1 LLAKKI
7 KNAAIAKFKHK
18 NFKANRFC
26 AVIRWTCIAIWGG
39 FFKSMT
45 EKKVLVIDD
54 SIMIRKMVKSILAG
68 KYDVLEASDGKS
80 GLDAARRTFPD
91 LILLDFV
98 MPKYNGYQ
106 TLQAIRRVEGLQK
119 VPVIMISGLKEQVTE
134 HVPEPFTEFDF
145 LEKPFE
151 ADVLVSRIQN
161 FLPPDAPATIS
172 AVPDRRSEVISRDTH
187 ASEEPSLQTILSR
200 LTSTET
206 LLVQGIE
213 NLIQREVVARFTE
226 LNTRIDHQDHAIK
239 TITERV
245 DRISE
250 QIDHQ
255 NKGLMVILRELK
267 ALQGR

>member
-1 LLAKKI
+1 
-7 KNAAIAKFKHK
+7 
-18 NFKANRFC
+18 
-26 AVIRWTCIAIWGG
+26 
-39 FFKSMT
+39 MT
-45 EKKVLVIDD
+45 AKKVLVIDD

-80 GLDAARRTFPD
+80 GLDAARRAFPD

-151 ADVLVSRIQN
+151 ADVLVARIQN
-161 FLPPDAPATIS
+161 FLAPEPAQPIS
-172 AVPDRRSEVISRDTH
+172 AATARSA
-187 ASEEPSLQTILSR
+187 ASAAARQMPRTEEPTLQTIINR
-200 LTSTET
+200 LTATET

-213 NLIQREVVARFTE
+213 NLIQREVVARFNE
-226 LNTRIDHQDHAIK
+226 LNTRIDHQDNAINSLTQRMEK
-239 TITERV
+239 
-245 DRISE
+245 ISE

-267 ALQGR
+267 SLQGK

>member
-1 LLAKKI
+1 
-7 KNAAIAKFKHK
+7 
-18 NFKANRFC
+18 
-26 AVIRWTCIAIWGG
+26 
-39 FFKSMT
+39 MT
-45 EKKVLVIDD
+45 AKKVLVIDD

-68 KYDVLEASDGKS
+68 KYDVIEASDGKS
-80 GLDAARRTFPD
+80 GLDAARRSFPD

-106 TLQAIRRVEGLQK
+106 TLQAIRRVEGLQN

-161 FLPPDAPATIS
+161 FLNTEPEKPISSATSRSSSASAAPAI
-172 AVPDRRSEVISRDTH
+172 REVQPV
-187 ASEEPSLQTILSR
+187 SEETSTQMIINR
-200 LTSTET
+200 LISTET

-213 NLIQREVVARFTE
+213 NLIQREVVARINE
-226 LNTRIDHQDHAIK
+226 LNTRVDHQEQAIK
-239 TITERV
+239 MLNQRM
-245 DRISE
+245 DKISE
-250 QIDHQ
+250 QIDHH

-267 ALQGR
+267 NLQAK

>member
-1 LLAKKI
+1 MAAKKI
-7 KNAAIAKFKHK
+7 
-18 NFKANRFC
+18 
-26 AVIRWTCIAIWGG
+26 
-39 FFKSMT
+39 
-45 EKKVLVIDD
+45 LVIDD
-54 SIMIRKMVKSILAG
+54 SIMIRKMVKSILSG

-80 GLDAARRTFPD
+80 GLDAARKVFPD

-106 TLQAIRRVEGLQK
+106 TLQAIRRVDGLQN

-151 ADVLVSRIQN
+151 ADVLVSRIQS
-161 FLPPDAPATIS
+161 FLKPEISQPSLGLTTKATVTSNAVNAAPPD
-172 AVPDRRSEVISRDTH
+172 D
-187 ASEEPSLQTILSR
+187 EPSMQMVMNR

-213 NLIQREVVARFTE
+213 NLIQREVVARFNE
-226 LNTRIDHQDHAIK
+226 MNTRIDKQDNAIK
-239 TITERV
+239 SLSQRM
-245 DRISE
+245 DKISE

-267 ALQGR
+267 ALQAK

>member
-1 LLAKKI
+1 
-7 KNAAIAKFKHK
+7 
-18 NFKANRFC
+18 
-26 AVIRWTCIAIWGG
+26 
-39 FFKSMT
+39 MT
-45 EKKVLVIDD
+45 AKKVLVIDD
-54 SIMIRKMVKSILAG
+54 SIMIRKMVKSILSG
-68 KYDVLEASDGKS
+68 KYEVIEASDGKS
-80 GLDAARRTFPD
+80 GLDAARKSFPD

-119 VPVIMISGLKEQVTE
+119 IPVIMISGLKEQVTE

-151 ADVLVSRIQN
+151 ADVLVARIQN
-161 FLPPDAPATIS
+161 FLTPEQPTQPVSAASARSASVAVRDVQPIS
-172 AVPDRRSEVISRDTH
+172 P
-187 ASEEPSLQTILSR
+187 EPSMQTLLNR

-213 NLIQREVVARFTE
+213 NLIQREVVARFNE
-226 LNTRIDHQDHAIK
+226 LNIRIEHQDNVIK
-239 TITERV
+239 TLSQRM
-245 DRISE
+245 DKISE

-267 ALQGR
+267 NLQSK

>member
-1 LLAKKI
+1 
-7 KNAAIAKFKHK
+7 
-18 NFKANRFC
+18 
-26 AVIRWTCIAIWGG
+26 
-39 FFKSMT
+39 MT
-45 EKKVLVIDD
+45 AKKVLVIDD

-80 GLDAARRTFPD
+80 GLDAARKAFPD

-106 TLQAIRRVEGLQK
+106 TLQAIRRVEGLQN

-151 ADVLVSRIQN
+151 ADVLVSRIQS
-161 FLPPDAPATIS
+161 FLKTESSQPVSAIGSNSKMVTSGGAVVAPPPQD
-172 AVPDRRSEVISRDTH
+172 D
-187 ASEEPSLQTILSR
+187 EPSMQMVMNR

-213 NLIQREVVARFTE
+213 NLIQREVVARFNE
-226 LNTRIDHQDHAIK
+226 LNHRIDHQDNAIK
-239 TITERV
+239 LLAQRM
-245 DRISE
+245 DKISE

-267 ALQGR
+267 ALQGK

>member
-1 LLAKKI
+1 
-7 KNAAIAKFKHK
+7 
-18 NFKANRFC
+18 
-26 AVIRWTCIAIWGG
+26 
-39 FFKSMT
+39 MT
-45 EKKVLVIDD
+45 AKKVLVIDD
-54 SIMIRKMVKSILAG
+54 SIMIRKMVKSILSG
-68 KYDVLEASDGKS
+68 KYDVIEASDGKS
-80 GLDAARRTFPD
+80 GLDAARRFFPD

-151 ADVLVSRIQN
+151 ADVLVARIQN
-161 FLPPDAPATIS
+161 FLTPESAQPVSAATSRSAPTAS
-172 AVPDRRSEVISRDTH
+172 REVQRV
-187 ASEEPSLQTILSR
+187 EEQPTLQTIVNR
-200 LTSTET
+200 LTATET

-213 NLIQREVVARFTE
+213 NLIQREVVARFSE
-226 LNTRIDHQDHAIK
+226 LNTRIDHQDNEIK
-239 TITERV
+239 TLNQRMEK
-245 DRISE
+245 ISE

-267 ALQGR
+267 SLQGK

>member
-1 LLAKKI
+1 
-7 KNAAIAKFKHK
+7 
-18 NFKANRFC
+18 
-26 AVIRWTCIAIWGG
+26 
-39 FFKSMT
+39 MT
-45 EKKVLVIDD
+45 AKKVLVIDD
-54 SIMIRKMVKSILAG
+54 SIMIRKMVKSILSG

-80 GLDAARRTFPD
+80 GLDAARRAFPD

-119 VPVIMISGLKEQVTE
+119 VPIIMISGLKEQVTE

-161 FLPPDAPATIS
+161 FLPPDAAPPIS
-172 AVPDRRSEVISRDTH
+172 AATARSAPTETRELH
-187 ASEEPSLQTILSR
+187 PPSEELSLQTIVNR
-200 LTSTET
+200 LTATET

-213 NLIQREVVARFTE
+213 NLIQREVVARFNE
-226 LNTRIDHQDHAIK
+226 LNTRIDHQDQVVK
-239 TITERV
+239 SLTQRM
-245 DRISE
+245 DKISE
-250 QIDHQ
+250 QLDHQ

-267 ALQGR
+267 NLQSK

>member
-1 LLAKKI
+1 
-7 KNAAIAKFKHK
+7 
-18 NFKANRFC
+18 
-26 AVIRWTCIAIWGG
+26 
-39 FFKSMT
+39 MT
-45 EKKVLVIDD
+45 AKKVLVIDD
-54 SIMIRKMVKSILAG
+54 SIMIRKMVKSILSG

-80 GLDAARRTFPD
+80 GLDAARRSFPD

-151 ADVLVSRIQN
+151 ADVLVSRIQS
-161 FLPPDAPATIS
+161 FLPPEPAHTAAS
-172 AVPDRRSEVISRDTH
+172 FMSTVTTSRQVKQD
-187 ASEEPSLQTILSR
+187 EEPNLQMILNR

-213 NLIQREVVARFTE
+213 NLIQREVVARFND
-226 LNTRIDHQDHAIK
+226 LSNRIDHQDKCIK
-239 TITERV
+239 V
-245 DRISE
+245 LSDRMEKISE

-267 ALQGR
+267 SLQNK

>member
-1 LLAKKI
+1 M
-7 KNAAIAKFKHK
+7 AA
-18 NFKANRFC
+18 
-26 AVIRWTCIAIWGG
+26 
-39 FFKSMT
+39 
-45 EKKVLVIDD
+45 KKVLVIDD

-80 GLDAARRTFPD
+80 GLDAARKAFPD

-106 TLQAIRRVEGLQK
+106 TLQAIRRVDGLQN

-151 ADVLVSRIQN
+151 ADVLVSRIQS
-161 FLPPDAPATIS
+161 FLKTETTQSNVIPSSKAIAS
-172 AVPDRRSEVISRDTH
+172 NAVT
-187 ASEEPSLQTILSR
+187 EPSHDDEPSMQMVMNR

-213 NLIQREVVARFTE
+213 NLIQREVVARFNE
-226 LNTRIDHQDHAIK
+226 LNTRIDHQDNVINSLSQRIDK
-239 TITERV
+239 
-245 DRISE
+245 ISE

-267 ALQGR
+267 ALQGK

>member
-1 LLAKKI
+1 
-7 KNAAIAKFKHK
+7 
-18 NFKANRFC
+18 
-26 AVIRWTCIAIWGG
+26 
-39 FFKSMT
+39 MT
-45 EKKVLVIDD
+45 AKKVLVIDD

-80 GLDAARRTFPD
+80 GLDAARRAFPD

-151 ADVLVSRIQN
+151 ADVLVARIQN
-161 FLPPDAPATIS
+161 FLTPEPAQPISAASRSAAPA
-172 AVPDRRSEVISRDTH
+172 AVRQMART
-187 ASEEPSLQTILSR
+187 EEQPTLQTIINR
-200 LTSTET
+200 LTATET

-213 NLIQREVVARFTE
+213 NLVQREVVARFNE
-226 LNTRIDHQDHAIK
+226 LNTRIDHQDNAIK
-239 TITERV
+239 SLTQRMEK
-245 DRISE
+245 ISE

-267 ALQGR
+267 SLQGK

>member
-1 LLAKKI
+1 
-7 KNAAIAKFKHK
+7 
-18 NFKANRFC
+18 
-26 AVIRWTCIAIWGG
+26 
-39 FFKSMT
+39 MT
-45 EKKVLVIDD
+45 AKKVLVIDD

-68 KYDVLEASDGKS
+68 KYDVIEASDGKS
-80 GLDAARRTFPD
+80 GLDAARRAFPD

-106 TLQAIRRVEGLQK
+106 TLQAIRRVEGLQN

-161 FLPPDAPATIS
+161 FLNTEPEQPVSSANSRSSSASAAPAIRE
-172 AVPDRRSEVISRDTH
+172 AQPV
-187 ASEEPSLQTILSR
+187 SEETGTQMIINR
-200 LTSTET
+200 LIATET

-213 NLIQREVVARFTE
+213 NLIQREVVARIKE
-226 LNTRIDHQDHAIK
+226 LNTRVDHQEQAIK
-239 TITERV
+239 MLNQRM
-245 DRISE
+245 DKISE
-250 QIDHQ
+250 QIDHH

-267 ALQGR
+267 NLQAK

>member
-1 LLAKKI
+1 
-7 KNAAIAKFKHK
+7 
-18 NFKANRFC
+18 
-26 AVIRWTCIAIWGG
+26 
-39 FFKSMT
+39 MT
-45 EKKVLVIDD
+45 AKKVLVIDD

-80 GLDAARRTFPD
+80 GLDAARRAFPD

-161 FLPPDAPATIS
+161 FLNTEQEQPESDPTSRNPSPFAIPVI
-172 AVPDRRSEVISRDTH
+172 RSIQPV
-187 ASEEPSLQTILSR
+187 SEEPSLQMILNR

-213 NLIQREVVARFTE
+213 NLIQREVVARINDLHTMIE
-226 LNTRIDHQDHAIK
+226 HQDRAIQTLNQRMDK
-239 TITERV
+239 
-245 DRISE
+245 ISE

-267 ALQGR
+267 ALQGK

>member
-1 LLAKKI
+1 MLSVSLFLMCFDDYCNI
-7 KNAAIAKFKHK
+7 VLSHSYL
-18 NFKANRFC
+18 
-26 AVIRWTCIAIWGG
+26 GG

-45 EKKVLVIDD
+45 AKKVLVIDD
-54 SIMIRKMVKSILAG
+54 SIMIRKMVKSILSG

-80 GLDAARRTFPD
+80 GLDAARKIFPD

-106 TLQAIRRVEGLQK
+106 TLQAIRRVEGLQN
-119 VPVIMISGLKEQVTE
+119 VPVIMISVLKEQVTE

-151 ADVLVSRIQN
+151 ADVLVARIQN
-161 FLPPDAPATIS
+161 FLPPETRQQVASESSRSASTTVRQTQTI
-172 AVPDRRSEVISRDTH
+172 
-187 ASEEPSLQTILSR
+187 SEEPSMQMILNR

-213 NLIQREVVARFTE
+213 NLIQREVVARFSE
-226 LNTRIDHQDHAIK
+226 LNARVVHQDNMIK
-239 TITERV
+239 TLNQRM
-245 DRISE
+245 DKISE

-255 NKGLMVILRELK
+255 NKGLMMILRELK
-267 ALQGR
+267 SMQGK

>member
-1 LLAKKI
+1 LSRK
-7 KNAAIAKFKHK
+7 
-18 NFKANRFC
+18 
-26 AVIRWTCIAIWGG
+26 AIWGG
-39 FFKSMT
+39 FFKPMT
-45 EKKVLVIDD
+45 AKKVLVIDD

-80 GLDAARRTFPD
+80 GLDAARKAFPD

-106 TLQAIRRVEGLQK
+106 TLQAIRRVDGLQN

-161 FLPPDAPATIS
+161 FLPPEPVQPIS
-172 AVPDRRSEVISRDTH
+172 AINSGAASNSRA
-187 ASEEPSLQTILSR
+187 ASFPAVVAPKHDDEPSMQMVMNR

-213 NLIQREVVARFTE
+213 NLIQREVVARFNE
-226 LNTRIDHQDHAIK
+226 LNIRIDRQDQAIK
-239 TITERV
+239 TLNERM
-245 DRISE
+245 DKISD

-267 ALQGR
+267 NIQNK

>member
-1 LLAKKI
+1 
-7 KNAAIAKFKHK
+7 
-18 NFKANRFC
+18 
-26 AVIRWTCIAIWGG
+26 
-39 FFKSMT
+39 MT
-45 EKKVLVIDD
+45 AKKVLVIDD

-80 GLDAARRTFPD
+80 GLDAARRSFPD

-151 ADVLVSRIQN
+151 ADVLVSRIQA
-161 FLPPDAPATIS
+161 FLTPEPSQPISSATARSSTPAAVREIPPP
-172 AVPDRRSEVISRDTH
+172 
-187 ASEEPSLQTILSR
+187 SEEPSLQMILNR

-213 NLIQREVVARFTE
+213 NLIQREVVARVNE
-226 LNTRIDHQDHAIK
+226 LNTKIEHQDHAIK
-239 TITERV
+239 VLNQRMEK
-245 DRISE
+245 ISE

-267 ALQGR
+267 SLQGK

>member
-1 LLAKKI
+1 M
-7 KNAAIAKFKHK
+7 AA
-18 NFKANRFC
+18 
-26 AVIRWTCIAIWGG
+26 
-39 FFKSMT
+39 
-45 EKKVLVIDD
+45 KKVLVIDD

-80 GLDAARRTFPD
+80 GLDAARKAFPD

-106 TLQAIRRVEGLQK
+106 TLQAIRRVDGLQN

-151 ADVLVSRIQN
+151 ADVLVSRIQS
-161 FLPPDAPATIS
+161 FLKNDITQSNTAPTSKAIASNAVTEPPTD
-172 AVPDRRSEVISRDTH
+172 D
-187 ASEEPSLQTILSR
+187 EPSMQMVMNR

-213 NLIQREVVARFTE
+213 NLIQREVVARFNE
-226 LNTRIDHQDHAIK
+226 LNTRIDQQDNAIK
-239 TITERV
+239 SLSQRV
-245 DRISE
+245 DKISE

-267 ALQGR
+267 ALQGK

>member
-1 LLAKKI
+1 
-7 KNAAIAKFKHK
+7 
-18 NFKANRFC
+18 
-26 AVIRWTCIAIWGG
+26 
-39 FFKSMT
+39 MT
-45 EKKVLVIDD
+45 AKKVLVIDD

-68 KYDVLEASDGKS
+68 KYEVLEASDGKS
-80 GLDAARRTFPD
+80 GLDAARRAFPD

-151 ADVLVSRIQN
+151 ADVLVARIQN
-161 FLPPDAPATIS
+161 FLTPEPAQPMSAATSRSASNAP
-172 AVPDRRSEVISRDTH
+172 REVQHT
-187 ASEEPSLQTILSR
+187 EEPSMQMILNR

-213 NLIQREVVARFTE
+213 NLIQREVVARVNELHTRTE
-226 LNTRIDHQDHAIK
+226 HQDHAIK
-239 TITERV
+239 ILN
-245 DRISE
+245 DRMEKISE

-255 NKGLMVILRELK
+255 NKGLMMILRELK
-267 ALQGR
+267 ALQNK

>member
-1 LLAKKI
+1 
-7 KNAAIAKFKHK
+7 
-18 NFKANRFC
+18 
-26 AVIRWTCIAIWGG
+26 
-39 FFKSMT
+39 MT

-80 GLDAARRTFPD
+80 GLDAARRSFPD

-161 FLPPDAPATIS
+161 FLPPDVPPVS
-172 AVPDRRSEVISRDTH
+172 AAPDRRSLVTSRDAH
-187 ASEEPSLQTILSR
+187 AEEPSLQTILTR

-239 TITERV
+239 TINERI

-250 QIDHQ
+250 QIEHQ

-267 ALQGR
+267 SLHGK

>member
-1 LLAKKI
+1 
-7 KNAAIAKFKHK
+7 
-18 NFKANRFC
+18 
-26 AVIRWTCIAIWGG
+26 
-39 FFKSMT
+39 MT
-45 EKKVLVIDD
+45 AKKVLVIDD

-80 GLDAARRTFPD
+80 GLDAARKTFPD

-151 ADVLVSRIQN
+151 ADVLVSRIHN
-161 FLPPDAPATIS
+161 FLNP
-172 AVPDRRSEVISRDTH
+172 VSEPVQTVTTPVARVADTVST
-187 ASEEPSLQTILSR
+187 AQLAQPQPIAAEVQPTLQTIIHR
-200 LTSTET
+200 LTATET

-213 NLIQREVVARFTE
+213 NLIQREVVARFNE
-226 LNTRIDHQDHAIK
+226 LNTRIDHQDNEIK
-239 TITERV
+239 VLNQRMSK
-245 DRISE
+245 ISE

-267 ALQGR
+267 ALQNK